1 MTDDLF
7 FDTDCLSA
15 FLWINKTNIL
25 HELYLAK
32 EVEVYGSA
40 PWRKSWKSWQN
51 ISEQLFKIKKL
62 KGWLFEN
69 NQGIQQFLEIYQASG

>member
-62 KGWLFEN
+62 KGRLFEN